1 MKKKLVLLLSAV
13 LVVGMLA
20 GCGDKKEEA
29 AKQPETNTST
39 EANKDAAQVTLKDGD
54 YHAESPEFDEKSGW
68 KETMDI
74 TVKDGKITA
83 VNWDGVHKDG
93 GDTKKKQSKDGKY
106 GMKAGGASSE
116 WHEQA
121 EKMEQELIAK
131 QDPAAIAVNNEGK
144 TDAVSGVS
152 IHVGSFVQLAQEALA
167 KAK

>member
-1 MKKKLVLLLSAV
+1 MKKRLVLLLSAV

-39 EANKDAAQVTLKDGD
+39 EANKDAAQATLKDGD
-54 YHAESPEFDEKSGW
+54 YHAEAPEFDEKSGW

-106 GMKAGGASSE
+106 GMN

-131 QDPAAIAVNNEGK
+131 QDPAAIATKDDGT

-152 IHVGSFVQLAQEALA
+152 IHVGGFVQLAQEALA
-167 KAK
+167 SAK